1 LYFENTI
8 HKTTTIIIIIYKYV
22 CRYYLAMYE
31 LALIYIGGTEVD
43 VFDETVILSNNYKI
57 FN

>member
-1 LYFENTI
+1 
-8 HKTTTIIIIIYKYV
+8 
-22 CRYYLAMYE
+22 MYE